1 MARKYILLQ
10 GLAMDSDSDMEPE
23 EEDFFSQMVMIL
35 SLKVTTEPC

>member
-10 GLAMDSDSDMEPE
+10 GLAMVSDSDMEPE

-35 SLKVTTEPC
+35 SLKVTTKPC